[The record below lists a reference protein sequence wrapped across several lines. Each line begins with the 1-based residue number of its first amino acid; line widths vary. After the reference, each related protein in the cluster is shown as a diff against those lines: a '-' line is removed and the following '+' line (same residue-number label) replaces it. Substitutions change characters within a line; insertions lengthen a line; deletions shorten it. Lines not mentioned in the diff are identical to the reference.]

1 MLPFVAGSKRNL
13 VLVIDDSIFI
23 SGDHSAVEQY
33 DKRYRHVM
41 RTLNLG
47 VQEHDPALRKSF
59 LPSSEGEVL
68 GYWLSAL
75 TKTWSIAQ
83 TKIDDFLRQADKL
96 MNPLTLQEVRKTTL
110 TTLQKVQ
117 GKLADMAKLSPFL
130 ATKNMVISAELN
142 QAVSDFNSENYKHEK
157 DQQQRSWLTPR
168 AKQDLQ
174 YLRAVVAQLRNFPC
188 PMSDPRRYQPVSAQ
202 VLIYC
207 DASGTLSE
215 PAYCGVLIT
224 RGSLHAQD
232 IALAYE
238 IPHSFLNT
246 FDTKKK
252 CNAANS
258 MLLELLCL
266 LATVV
271 DLGPEL
277 SGRSVMFITDSL
289 TLATIWDNGRVPDS
303 PNVNFVL
310 QTLQEAAMEVQ
321 TSLRVKWRP
330 RRSCTWTRA
339 ADDLSHAHFHK
350 LPRHMMPGVICSKLT
365 MPQPIRTSLLLA
377 ALHPHQGL
385 PTLRDAVIGYWETLG
400 WCQRFWAHL

>member
-1 MLPFVAGSKRNL
+1 MPGSKRNL

-23 SGDHSAVEQY
+23 SGDHSSVEQY

-68 GYWLSAL
+68 GYWLSA
-75 TKTWSIAQ
+75 TTRTWTIAQ

-96 MNPLTLQEVRKTTL
+96 MNPTTLQEVRKTTL

-117 GKLADMAKLSPFL
+117 GKIADMAKLSPFL

-142 QAVSDFNSENYKHEK
+142 QAVSNFNSENYEHEK
-157 DQQQRSWLTPR
+157 NQQHRSWLTPR

-174 YLRAVVAQLRNFPC
+174 YLRAVVAQLRNFPF
-188 PMSDPRRYQPVSAQ
+188 PMTDPRRYQPISAQ
-202 VLIYC
+202 VTVYC
-207 DASGTLSE
+207 DASGALSE
-215 PAYCGVLIT
+215 KAYCGVLIT
-224 RGSLHAQD
+224 RGSLHPQD

-238 IPHSFLNT
+238 IPHSFLDT
-246 FDTKKK
+246 FDTMKK
-252 CNAANS
+252 CNASNS

-277 SGRSVMFITDSL
+277 TGRSIMFITDSL
-289 TLATIWDNGRVPDS
+289 TLTTIMDNERVPDS
-303 PNVNFVL
+303 PNVNFAL
-310 QTLQEAAMEVQ
+310 QTLKEAAFEIQ
-321 TSLRVKWRP
+321 TSLRVKWKP
-330 RRSCTWTRA
+330 RRSCTWTKA

-350 LPRHMMPGVICSKLT
+350 LPKNMMPGVACSKLPL
-365 MPQPIRTSLLLA
+365 PQPILTSLLQA
-377 ALHPHQGL
+377 AMHPHQGL
-385 PTLRDAVIGYWETLG
+385 PTLRDAVIKHWKTLG